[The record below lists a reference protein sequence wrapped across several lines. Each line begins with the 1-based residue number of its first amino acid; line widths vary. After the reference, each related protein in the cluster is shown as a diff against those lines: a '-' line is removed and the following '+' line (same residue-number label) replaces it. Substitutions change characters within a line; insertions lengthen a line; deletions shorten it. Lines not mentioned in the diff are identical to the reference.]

1 MRVNTVC
8 NSCISENGMIVQEI
22 LHGFKEGKLKK
33 GMMGIK
39 IDMQN
44 SYDKFELIEF
54 SLQS

>member
-22 LHGFKEGKLKK
+22 LHGFKERKLKK

-39 IDMQN
+39 IDMQK
-44 SYDKFELIEF
+44 SYDKFKLIEF

>member
-1 MRVNTVC
+1 MRLNTVC
-8 NSCISENGMIVQEI
+8 NSCISENDMIVQKI

-39 IDMQN
+39 IDMQK

>member
-22 LHGFKEGKLKK
+22 LHGFKESKLKK
-33 GMMGIK
+33 GMFGIK

>member
-1 MRVNTVC
+1 MRLNTVC

-22 LHGFKEGKLKK
+22 LHGFKESKLKK
-33 GMMGIK
+33 GMFGIK